1 MAQVSIAS
9 FLASSDLIQ
18 AVEGHRAFPHLGFL
32 TLGLLVHFRLLV
44 DKMGVLDRFAL
55 KVQGLGRF
63 RIEDL
68 ESLGSL
74 RRQVLF
80 LLFDQGGR
88 SSTIYSR
95 TSSCMLIRSANG
107 TASAMVTS
115 SKDEVAPVGC
125 AICVASKEWASFRA
139 NPVELAG
146 PAAPFTGL
154 HGGLH
159 PGRLAIHR
167 DQGPHHTTSSIV

>member
-88 SSTIYSR
+88 FLGV
-95 TSSCMLIRSANG
+95 LIHNLFQ
-107 TASAMVTS
+107 
-115 SKDEVAPVGC
+115 DL
-125 AICVASKEWASFRA
+125 F
-139 NPVELAG
+139 
-146 PAAPFTGL
+146 L
-154 HGGLH
+154 HAH
-159 PGRLAIHR
+159 PERQWDCIRHGHLI
-167 DQGPHHTTSSIV
+167 QG

>member
-1 MAQVSIAS
+1 MGTALQGLQLVQVELDLERQVWGSISGLAPTTRMHSLLPCLWYFMAQVSIAS

-18 AVEGHRAFPHLGFL
+18 AVEGHRAFPHLGCL

-44 DKMGVLDRFAL
+44 DKMGVLDRFVL

-74 RRQVLF
+74 RRQILF

-88 SSTIYSR
+88 FLGV
-95 TSSCMLIRSANG
+95 LIHNLFQDLFSHAHPERQW
-107 TASAMVTS
+107 
-115 SKDEVAPVGC
+115 DC
-125 AICVASKEWASFRA
+125 IR
-139 NPVELAG
+139 
-146 PAAPFTGL
+146 
-154 HGGLH
+154 HGHLV
-159 PGRLAIHR
+159 
-167 DQGPHHTTSSIV
+167 QG